1 VYHGIYRARQGTTP
15 EMRSAFPPTGLLAL
29 LLVPIIVTGGYAAA
43 VAGSN
48 SSLQPLGGTL
58 GAGNRSLP
66 FFPNVSFTERT
77 LAAQD
82 WYEQGFALTNEER
95 YSEAILAYG
104 KALSYNRSLL
114 NAWYYEGDALFR
126 LGRYGDALL
135 AFSNATAVDQDFV
148 DAYFYESLVYEK
160 LGRSQDQKDALRRGL
175 EAADRQEAAKGAGS
189 HPAATAQGALSEPL
203 PPWVSLLGAMMAI
216 GLWAFMRRDRI

>member
-1 VYHGIYRARQGTTP
+1 
-15 EMRSAFPPTGLLAL
+15 MRSAFPPTGLLAL

-43 VAGSN
+43 VAGSS

-58 GAGNRSLP
+58 GTDNRSLP
-66 FFPNVSFTERT
+66 LFPNVSFTERT

-95 YSEAILAYG
+95 YSEALLAYE

-126 LGRYGDALL
+126 LGRYSDALL
-135 AFSNATAVDQDFV
+135 AFSNATAIDQDFV
-148 DAYFYESLVYEK
+148 DAYFYESLIYEK
-160 LGRSQDQKDALRRGL
+160 LGRSQDRKDALRMGL
-175 EAADRQEAAKGAGS
+175 EAADRQEAVKGAES
-189 HPAATAQGALSEPL
+189 HPPATARGALSEPL
-203 PPWVSLLGAMMAI
+203 PPVVSLLGACIAI
-216 GLWAFMRRDRI
+216 GLRAFRRRDESS